1 MLRKII
7 KNILLLI
14 IEHGARIISSLFITA
29 ILARQLTV
37 EDYGYFQYALN
48 LVMVFSSFCFVCG
61 AEVLVPSLV
70 MKNHNDREKILLN
83 VFYIRTIASIIA
95 YCFLVIFSLSF
106 NKDNTYLF
114 LTLGLILILGEPFQ
128 VVTALLQSETNI
140 YFKVKVT
147 LISLFLKLSLL
158 VIFYLINVN
167 DKYLFSFAWVLEY
180 FVSALGMVLVYYFRY
195 GISKTFFDKNIF
207 IKYLKKGLP
216 FFYSLL
222 AMYLFIRIDMLML
235 KELGTEYD
243 LGIYSA
249 AVQLGLVVTA
259 ISPILVMS
267 LAPSLVY
274 EHTKES
280 LIKRNVIIISV
291 LMFSFSIILSLI
303 LQFISPYIIT
313 FVLGEKFKNSY
324 DVLYWYLLA
333 SSFLFLDS
341 ALNIYIIKINKGYL
355 FGIKWLL
362 SLVVALVLCWFF
374 IPKYGSYGAV
384 IGYLGG
390 YLTASVIGIAYI
402 CCVSVKEEK

>member
-14 IEHGARIISSLFITA
+14 VEHGARIVSSLIITA

-70 MKNHNDREKILLN
+70 NVDSDNRKKILLN

-95 YCFLVIFSLSF
+95 YCFLLIFSFAF
-106 NKDNTYLF
+106 NNDYFYLF
-114 LTLGLILILGEPFQ
+114 VILGFILILGEPFH
-128 VVTALLQSETNI
+128 VVTALLQADTDI
-140 YFKVKVT
+140 APKIKVT
-147 LISLFLKLSLL
+147 LLSLL
-158 VIFYLINVN
+158 LKLFLLIVFYFSDIK
-167 DKYLFSFAWVLEY
+167 DTYLFSLSWVLEY
-180 FVSALGMVLVYYFRY
+180 VLSASGLCIIFYLRY
-195 GISKTFFDKNIF
+195 GIPISTFDKSIF
-207 IKYLKKGLP
+207 IEYLKKGLP

-222 AMYLFIRIDMLML
+222 AMYLFIRMDMLML
-235 KELGTEYD
+235 KELGTDYH

-274 EHTKES
+274 KQSIEAI
-280 LIKRNVIIISV
+280 IKRNVILISI
-291 LMFSFSIILSLI
+291 LMFVFSIVLALI
-303 LQFISPYIIT
+303 LNLILPYIIPLL
-313 FVLGEKFKNSY
+313 LGNKFKNSY

-333 SSFLFLDS
+333 SSFLFLDNGLS
-341 ALNIYIIKINKGYL
+341 VYVVKINKGYL
-355 FGIKWLL
+355 MGIKWLL
-362 SLVVALVLCWFF
+362 ALAIALVLYWEF
-374 IPKYGSYGAV
+374 IPKYGSYGAA
-384 IGYLGG
+384 IGYFGG
-390 YLTASVIGIAYI
+390 YLTASIVGVFYV
-402 CCVSVKEEK
+402 CFVSMEKK